1 MKVNT
6 STEGLSHE
14 AAAWLAGTLDTEE
27 KRRLLLR
34 LADIFKVLGEP
45 TRLKILRVLWQGE
58 CCVNELAD
66 AIDMEASA
74 VSHQLRILRQAHL
87 VDFRK
92 IGKNACYF
100 LDDAHVVHL
109 LEQGL
114 NHAAHRGEE

>member
-1 MKVNT
+1 MMPRLGWRARWIRKKN
-6 STEGLSHE
+6 
-14 AAAWLAGTLDTEE
+14 AACYCGW
-27 KRRLLLR
+27 R
-34 LADIFKVLGEP
+34 IF
-45 TRLKILRVLWQGE
+45 LKCLRVLWQGE
-58 CCVNELAD
+58 CCVNELAE

-87 VDFRK
+87 VDFRR